1 MYTTDER
8 ITDEIERATGAENT
22 INSRLTNEVNRAVTM
37 ETQIIEWLKHK
48 VDAAENLNISIA
60 EDNGVVIT
68 VINTDD
74 PEHDEDY
81 KLSAKDDKLALLKY
95 DPATKQWVEKW
106 SAVLTNGPTQTV
118 TDSIKCFVLTKNKG
132 IINGHALQLSSEYID
147 DDTYESH
154 SNETSIEIQFRRG
167 NGDYKDSGTASLFNA
182 GVHKLKGTIDKLFN
196 EFYVNPKIDLPLIA
210 SNQTNVYNKAVT
222 SGDIN
227 NVNFLKKDVL
237 VTTGMIPSLVSNDTS
252 IKSAIQSV
260 AGGLVTSILNASTIE
275 IEVVNTVVSD
285 TAAVVHVTLDNN
297 INVGETKLYKYK
309 CSVINGTSSDMQISR
324 VMHMPNITGAKFLIF
339 KIQSIRYDHHIDPET
354 GEDTILKHV
363 STRHTSPQTSLAFL
377 DRVNAQGYW
386 NGTVYVKA
394 KPSASPVVEYEVN
407 EVGAYVTANF
417 SDLIEQYFDSGTN
430 TKIVSANQAIPTI
443 GNRTAAN
450 ATDVYEFNALVY
462 RLV

>member
-81 KLSAKDDKLALLKY
+81 KLSAKDNKLSLLKY

-147 DDTYESH
+147 DDTYESV

-167 NGDYKDSGTASLFNA
+167 NGDYRESRTASLFNI
-182 GVHKLKGTIDKLFN
+182 GVHKLNGTIDKLFN
-196 EFYVNPKIDLPLIA
+196 EFYVNPNIDLPLIA

-227 NVNFLKKDVL
+227 NVKFLKKDVL
-237 VTTGMIPSLVSNDTS
+237 VTTGMIPSLVNNDTS

-285 TAAVVHVTLDNN
+285 KAAVVHVTLDNN

-309 CSVINGTSSDMQISR
+309 CSVINGTSSDMGISR

-339 KIQSIRYDHHIDPET
+339 KIQSIRYDHYPDPET
-354 GEDTILKHV
+354 GEDTIYKFV
-363 STRHTSPQTSLAFL
+363 SGKHTSPYTSLNFL
-377 DRVNAQGYW
+377 DRVNGLGYW
-386 NGTVYVKA
+386 NGSVYLKTT
-394 KPSASPVVEYEVN
+394 PN

-417 SDLIEQYFDSGTN
+417 SDLIEQYFDNGTN
-430 TKIVSANQAIPTI
+430 TKIVPANQAIPTI
-443 GNRTAAN
+443 GNVTKAH
-450 ATDVYEFNALVY
+450 ATDVYEFNALIY

>member
-81 KLSAKDDKLALLKY
+81 KLSAKDNKLSLLKY

-154 SNETSIEIQFRRG
+154 SNETSIEIQLRRG
-167 NGDYKDSGTASLFNA
+167 NGDYRESRTASLFNI
-182 GVHKLKGTIDKLFN
+182 GVHKLNGTIDKLFN
-196 EFYVNPKIDLPLIA
+196 EFYVNPNIDLPLIA
-210 SNQTNVYNKAVT
+210 NNQTNVYNKAVT

-227 NVNFLKKDVL
+227 NVHFLKKDVL
-237 VTTGMIPSLVSNDTS
+237 VTTGMIPSLVNNDTS

-285 TAAVVHVTLDNN
+285 KAAVVHVTLDNN

-309 CSVINGTSSDMQISR
+309 CSVINGTSSDMGISR

-339 KIQSIRYDHHIDPET
+339 KIESIRYDHYKDPET
-354 GEDTILKHV
+354 DEDTIYKNV
-363 STRHTSPQTSLAFL
+363 YIRYTSPQTSLNFL

-386 NGTVYVKA
+386 NGKVYVKA
-394 KPSASPVVEYEVN
+394 SPSGSPDGGYAVN

-417 SDLIEQYFDSGTN
+417 SDLIEQYFDNGTN

-443 GNRTAAN
+443 GNVTKAH

-462 RLV
+462 RLA